1 MKVFKNSSIAS
12 FLYAILEIV
21 WGVSWALLVLGVMAH
36 GCSNIFNPHAEPL
49 FNLPAPCKIEA
60 FDMTYPVSLKAL
72 KELGQEGFKDKIGY
86 PVISN
91 NPSIDSIKF
100 ENTTTSLK
108 CWPHNPLYAS
118 LSGLFFVFFWGISLL
133 IIYNLKKIIATLME
147 KAPFVKENAR
157 KLLIIGIAI
166 TLIMPLK
173 WLLFWLFEVL
183 VIKGSI
189 TMQGKPISV
198 DIFSQSDLWTIF
210 LGLVIVVISEV
221 FRLGVKMKEDY
232 EELQKDMELTV

>member
-21 WGVSWALLVLGVMAH
+21 WGVSWALLVIAIMAQ
-36 GCSNIFNPHAEPL
+36 GCSSIGNPNDASDL
-49 FNLPAPCKIEA
+49 VFSIPCMIES
-60 FDMTYPVSLKAL
+60 FDMTFPDSLKVSR
-72 KELGQEGFKDKIGY
+72 ESGQESFKDKIGSR
-86 PVISN
+86 VILHDS
-91 NPSIDSIKF
+91 SIDSIKLR
-100 ENTTTSLK
+100 NTTYILE
-108 CWPHNPLYAS
+108 CRPLNLLYAAICK
-118 LSGLFFVFFWGISLL
+118 FFIIIVMGSYFL
-133 IIYNLKKIIATLME
+133 IIYNLRSIIATLME

-157 KLLIIGIAI
+157 RLLIIGFAI
-166 TLIMPLK
+166 TSIIPLK
-173 WLLFWLFEVL
+173 WLLFWLYEVL

-221 FRLGVKMKEDY
+221 FRLGVKMKENY